1 MPSGASRPRTVSVGR
16 ASATNAGRQR
26 RLGQQVGR
34 DQHVA
39 ADLLGGLEQ
48 PRRDVQRV
56 ADIGDLGA
64 DIADLAGD
72 DLAAMHGGAE
82 LGHHAEPPAILRAAG
97 GDEVAQ
103 RRRDRRARRRR
114 AWRASAGQVRMAS
127 SPTYLWISAPHSR
140 AASAMSRKKS
150 FKQLVE
156 AHGAQPLGDARRVL
170 HVDQQE
176 GPQLSARPDV
186 AAGQPAC
193 PTMRKPSRLPI
204 VKTTLASTDMATEK
218 VEAAAFEDLART

>member
-26 RLGQQVGR
+26 RLGQQIGR

-48 PRRDVQRV
+48 PRRHVQRV

-82 LGHHAEPPAILRAAG
+82 LGHHAEPPAILCAVG

-114 AWRASAGQVRMAS
+114 AWRGRRARSGWLRRRRTCGFPRRIPGRLPRCRGRSRSTAHGSAPRPAARRRPSSSSCRSAGRPAARGAAGRS
-127 SPTYLWISAPHSR
+127 GRSAACPPCGSR
-140 AASAMSRKKS
+140 AGC
-150 FKQLVE
+150 LW
-156 AHGAQPLGDARRVL
+156 
-170 HVDQQE
+170 
-176 GPQLSARPDV
+176 
-186 AAGQPAC
+186 
-193 PTMRKPSRLPI
+193 
-204 VKTTLASTDMATEK
+204 
-218 VEAAAFEDLART
+218 